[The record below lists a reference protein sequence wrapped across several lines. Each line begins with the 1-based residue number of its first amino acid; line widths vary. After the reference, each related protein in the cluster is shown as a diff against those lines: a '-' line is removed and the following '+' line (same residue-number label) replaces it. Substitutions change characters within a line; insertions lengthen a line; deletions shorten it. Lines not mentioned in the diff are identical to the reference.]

1 MAKSSRAGLIKKCRD
16 NGIDFPDK
24 ATVAELEHILSS
36 HEPGAGYLLRAVRPT
51 SRGTGPAF
59 KFNAYD
65 ETVWVP
71 SSRYAREICNS
82 KPHIV
87 QVVGRMFRAKVPNS
101 IRVIEIPEE
110 YCGDNDR

>member
-1 MAKSSRAGLIKKCRD
+1 MAKSSKASLIKRCKDR
-16 NGIDFPDK
+16 GIDFPEK
-24 ATVAELEHILSS
+24 STVAELEHILSCR
-36 HEPGAGYLLRAVRPT
+36 EPGMGYLLRALRPT
-51 SRGTGPAF
+51 SRGTGAAHNF
-59 KFNAYD
+59 EAYD

-87 QVVGRMFRAKVPNS
+87 QVVGRMFEAQVPNT

-110 YCGDNDR
+110 YCGDNE